1 MYMVYRLSMVRE
13 EVERG
18 DNIIGI
24 YARKGGA
31 IVKLETLAHNNPG
44 ITYGIAILPEGAQ
57 PRFNAIKSVYAVMSV
72 SKAEAIIAANAE
84 SRPFSNPSDSDIPFL
99 GE

>member
-18 DNIIGI
+18 DNIIGV
-24 YARKGGA
+24 YARRSGA
-31 IVKLETLAHNNPG
+31 TQKLETLAHSNPG

-57 PRFNAIKSVYAVMSV
+57 PRFNAIKSVYAVLSV
-72 SKAEAIIAANAE
+72 SQSATGENADDDV
-84 SRPFSNPSDSDIPFL
+84 PF
-99 GE
+99 